1 MCRFDSTQ
9 FTVEQ
14 GFVRITGDIGGGT
27 TSYWGTSGT
36 GWAYAVLDGDSKQV
50 SLYGHSHSTLSFNYG
65 SLNSTTNTS
74 YNGTSATTVYI
85 PTAVSHL
92 TNDKGYIYDVTNT
105 TSPIKYLSNSGDTAQ
120 YLNGGGSFATIPDT
134 HLSHDPSNTIYVDTY
149 SNQNIA
155 GQKWFTGK
163 GSVLIGPTNNVHIQ
177 LGLGSGNCIHG
188 LTSTGAMGNLYFNYN
203 SDSSFIKCDPNDN
216 FVASGS
222 IIAGATS
229 SAYSSNNFPTA
240 GTSAK
245 GMCSFDP
252 TQFSVTPAGKVS
264 ILSGVI
270 SGGGGGG
277 STVSWKGTYTSTNGT
292 SIGTLTIDGT
302 GNTVYVPNVSISNTL
317 TQDANST
324 RTKIGTITIGSSSKD
339 IYCYQGI
346 GSFETKN
353 TGKALVTGVAYDFKT
368 RALTITKGDLPTH
381 SHSYLSSISAT
392 KSGSGNV
399 VTGISAS
406 GGTITYTMGTI
417 SGGGGDSYWSAS
429 GESIISYYW
438 PDIVNSAPH
447 IRFRSPNHTYNWSI
461 NNGKENLNIYCARSS
476 SSPLLYVNYGNGQW
490 INNSDE
496 RLKNIHSDLKDSLSK
511 IDRISTF
518 YYTWNRDPNDHDM
531 KIGVGALSVRSV
543 YPELVT
549 QSTNED
555 GSATGYYGVQY
566 SLLSVIAIAGLKELH
581 SLVKIQREEIDS
593 LRNWRLDKEE
603 QISSLESRIA
613 KLEQMLNELTVK

>member
-1 MCRFDSTQ
+1 
-9 FTVEQ
+9 
-14 GFVRITGDIGGGT
+14 
-27 TSYWGTSGT
+27 
-36 GWAYAVLDGDSKQV
+36 
-50 SLYGHSHSTLSFNYG
+50 
-65 SLNSTTNTS
+65 
-74 YNGTSATTVYI
+74 
-85 PTAVSHL
+85 
-92 TNDKGYIYDVTNT
+92 
-105 TSPIKYLSNSGDTAQ
+105 
-120 YLNGGGSFATIPDT
+120 
-134 HLSHDPSNTIYVDTY
+134 
-149 SNQNIA
+149 
-155 GQKWFTGK
+155 
-163 GSVLIGPTNNVHIQ
+163 
-177 LGLGSGNCIHG
+177 
-188 LTSTGAMGNLYFNYN
+188 MGNLYFNYN

-245 GMCSFDP
+245 GMCYFDS
-252 TQFSVTPAGKVS
+252 TQFSVTSAGKVS
-264 ILSGVI
+264 ILSSVI

-277 STVSWKGTYTSTNGT
+277 STVSWKGSYTSTNGT

-302 GNTVYVPNVSISNTL
+302 GNTVYVPKVTISNTL
-317 TQDANST
+317 TQDSKNSK
-324 RTKIGTITIGSSSKD
+324 TKIGTIKIGSSSTD
-339 IYCYQGI
+339 IYCNQGI
-346 GSFETKN
+346 DSITTSN
-353 TGKALVTGVAYDFKT
+353 SNQALVTGVAYNFAT
-368 RALTITKGDLPTH
+368 HALTITKGGVPTH
-381 SHSYLSSISAT
+381 THSYLSSISAT

-429 GESIISYYW
+429 GDSIISYYW

-476 SSPLLYVNYGNGQW
+476 SSPLLYVNYGSGQW

-581 SLVKIQREEIDS
+581 SLVKIQREEINS
-593 LRNWRLDKEE
+593 LRSWRLDKEE